1 MPLGRLY
8 ASLSVEKSESWGM
21 MGLKGSRRVQS
32 NIESARRKLSVKPAS
47 NVLPSH
53 SVGIRIRKTITKQVV
68 QRYLPIYG
76 ANLSIYE
83 IENVDMGTGTSLN
96 ICDIVP
102 SMIVH
107 FVISDPMPS
116 RGATVRGEDGCLSLP
131 GSPRTPADRLH
142 RAQDRWGPSTA
153 RQSDPCMAGS
163 AYRGKADHT
172 RQDQDGSRARASSP

>member
-1 MPLGRLY
+1 M
-8 ASLSVEKSESWGM
+8 
-21 MGLKGSRRVQS
+21 QS

-47 NVLPSH
+47 NALPSH